1 MTVQRLLAPLLA
13 LALLAGSAAASAQN
27 ATPTVGSQGYNAVG
41 HPLVGTEVQYLDD
54 DGDEI
59 AVGTVLDGSDPFDDF
74 SQFFTPEEDARHV
87 AVEVEVRSTGD
98 EVEVTPYDFRLHTA
112 DGFAYT
118 PGFVNRPEGREDPPE
133 LESIEV
139 EEGDE
144 TSGVIFYA
152 VPEDAELTRILGQP
166 ESERLLVLADL
177 RDQDQGLAKWCIN
190 AVPLIGAIRA
200 PPRSRFPEQTN
211 QA

>member
-1 MTVQRLLAPLLA
+1 MPVQRLLAPLLV
-13 LALLAGSAAASAQN
+13 LTLLAGSAAASAQD
-27 ATPTVGSQGYNAVG
+27 ATPAAGGEGYNALG
-41 HPLVGTEVQYLDD
+41 DPLVGTEVQYLDD

-59 AVGTVLDGSDPFDDF
+59 AVVTVLDVSDPFDDF
-74 SQFFTPEEDARHV
+74 SQFFTPEEDARYV

-98 EVEVTPYDFRLHTA
+98 EVEVTPYGFRLQTA

-118 PGFVNRPEGREDPPE
+118 PGFVSRPEGREDPPE

-144 TSGVIFYA
+144 TSGIIFYA
-152 VPEDAELTRILGQP
+152 VPEDAELVRILWQP

-177 RDQDQGLAKWCIN
+177 RDLDEG
-190 AVPLIGAIRA
+190 RA
-200 PPRSRFPEQTN
+200 
-211 QA
+211 